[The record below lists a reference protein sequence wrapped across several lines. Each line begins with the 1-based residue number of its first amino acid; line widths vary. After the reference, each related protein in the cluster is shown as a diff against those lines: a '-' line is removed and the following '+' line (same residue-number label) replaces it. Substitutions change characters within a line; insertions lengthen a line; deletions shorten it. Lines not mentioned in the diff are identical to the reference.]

1 MTTSVQPHTADT
13 SSVRHTREQLAVAQT
28 QPLPV
33 IEMAPQHSYA
43 GRRGAPAR
51 TGGIPLLVWLGIFG
65 LLNGVD
71 ILSTWVGLANG
82 MREGNPL
89 MDALLGNYGFGALI
103 GYKLAVVVAVSAGVL
118 LLRSFSSHIARVT
131 IRICAVLV
139 ALVVLTNVLQFIASR

>member
-1 MTTSVQPHTADT
+1 M
-13 SSVRHTREQLAVAQT
+13 
-28 QPLPV
+28 
-33 IEMAPQHSYA
+33 IEMAPLRPSVVRRAARPQPFVRLRAA
-43 GRRGAPAR
+43 GMPV
-51 TGGIPLLVWLGIFG
+51 LVWFGVFG
-65 LLNGVD
+65 LLNGAD

-89 MDALLGNYGFGALI
+89 MSTLLNNYGFGALI
-103 GYKLAVVVAVSAGVL
+103 GYKLAVVVAVGAGVL